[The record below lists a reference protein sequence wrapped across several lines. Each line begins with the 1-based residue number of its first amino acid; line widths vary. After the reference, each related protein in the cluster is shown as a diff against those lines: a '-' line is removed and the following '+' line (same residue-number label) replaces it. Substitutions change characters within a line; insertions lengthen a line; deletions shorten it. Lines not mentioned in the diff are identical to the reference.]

1 MAQVS
6 IIVNGRSYQVG
17 CDEGEEDKVQGLGQ
31 ALDERV
37 QQIAQAVGQVGE
49 ARLMLLASL
58 TMADDLAE
66 AQAENEAL
74 RNALKNAKEQ
84 PLGDSAADLAALARR
99 LEVVAERLEGA

>member
-6 IIVNGRSYQVG
+6 IIVNGRGYQVG
-17 CDEGEEDKVQGLGQ
+17 CDEGEEDKVQALGQ

-84 PLGDSAADLAALARR
+84 PLGDGAADLAALAKR